1 MLQPKGPPAGRT
13 GRQTLV
19 LLRQIPILDFS
30 PTGTIQFFSGRDQ
43 SGFSAA
49 EIDLVFSPAE
59 ADPARL
65 VLRRRVFRFGAGRPA
80 GQALFRIVVIVVIVG
95 KEVIII
101 VRIEIIFIRTREI
114 FIFSFLFSRVSI
126 FCQEHFSQH
135 FLEG

>member
-1 MLQPKGPPAGRT
+1 MPFSRYCCFYMLQPKRPPAGR
-13 GRQTLV
+13 
-19 LLRQIPILDFS
+19 PWFY
-30 PTGTIQFFSGRDQ
+30 SGRDRFWFFLRR
-43 SGFSAA
+43 GRFSFSPAGTT
-49 EIDLVFSPAE
+49 LVFSPAE

-95 KEVIII
+95 KEVII
-101 VRIEIIFIRTREI
+101 VRIEIISVIFIRTREI

-135 FLEG
+135 FFEG